1 MIYFLAGVAA
11 IAGLLFGY
19 DEGVIAVASPSLER
33 SFPMSAVE
41 NGFMIAAVPLGA
53 LAGAVIAGRLTERLG
68 RRRVLMLAAALFTV
82 GALAAAAVQAVWM
95 LMLARLVLGL
105 AIGVAAVVAPL
116 FIAEAA
122 PLRIRGALVSTY
134 QLAITAGIVLSYLT
148 GLVVTDEAS
157 WRVMFALGAV
167 PGITFLIGLCF
178 LPESPRWLLLRDR
191 ESDAKAS
198 LVRLRGQAAGIDGEI
213 AAIRATVAAERRV
226 ASQATSIMAP
236 WIRPALIVGTV
247 LFFLQQLSGINAVIY
262 YAPTIFQHAGLS
274 SGSTQV
280 MATIGVGVVNFLV
293 TILAMTLIDRWG
305 RRPLLI
311 AGFVGT
317 AATLL
322 LIAVAVLARDT
333 FPSWIVVLALFGYI
347 ASFAISLGPLP
358 HLMMAEVFPLSV
370 RGAGMSIASMSNWGF
385 NFIVV
390 FLFPLMLNAI
400 GLAGAFTVFAIVCL
414 GGVLFTIVKVPETR
428 NVSLEDI
435 EAHLRGGGS
444 FSALSINVGAPA
456 VGGTHV

>member
-226 ASQATSIMAP
+226 ASSGHEHHGPLDPAGADRRHGACSSCNSSAASTRSSIML
-236 WIRPALIVGTV
+236 RRSSSMPA
-247 LFFLQQLSGINAVIY
+247 
-262 YAPTIFQHAGLS
+262 
-274 SGSTQV
+274 
-280 MATIGVGVVNFLV
+280 
-293 TILAMTLIDRWG
+293 
-305 RRPLLI
+305 
-311 AGFVGT
+311 
-317 AATLL
+317 
-322 LIAVAVLARDT
+322 
-333 FPSWIVVLALFGYI
+333 
-347 ASFAISLGPLP
+347 
-358 HLMMAEVFPLSV
+358 
-370 RGAGMSIASMSNWGF
+370 
-385 NFIVV
+385 
-390 FLFPLMLNAI
+390 
-400 GLAGAFTVFAIVCL
+400 
-414 GGVLFTIVKVPETR
+414 
-428 NVSLEDI
+428 
-435 EAHLRGGGS
+435 
-444 FSALSINVGAPA
+444 
-456 VGGTHV
+456 